1 MSAGLTDPDRPGP
14 TASFRKWLQPME
26 LVAKLRNVPQHTNR
40 LLPADRLAEYSGGF
54 VRLMRPLVVV
64 RLLTALLGVAVFL
77 PVTSAEAATQK
88 SSLAR
93 RTAAQKKTAYSAAA
107 SKSRKAKLAHARAS
121 VRAREQARLRSLQSL
136 QEAMT
141 PRYKTDATGAQVPDV
156 RAAAAIIFNPVTG
169 QVLYEENSQDK
180 RSIASITKVMTALV
194 YMEDNPDL
202 NTEVTVERGDVYAAS
217 TTYLKAN
224 DKITAGELLHL
235 LLIASDNGAAR
246 ALARTSHGGSAQF
259 VERMNEKAIELGL
272 QNTSF
277 ADPSGLNPDNV
288 SSAFDL
294 SHLITFAASDDR
306 IASIMRTPTY
316 TVATNRRPIP
326 IHSTNHLLMSGDVDV
341 MGGKTGFISKA
352 GYCLATLLRLP
363 QGNPVAVVV
372 LGARSNNGRFW
383 ETRHLFNWLTE
394 KAGDLLGKEEAVK

>member
-1 MSAGLTDPDRPGP
+1 
-14 TASFRKWLQPME
+14 
-26 LVAKLRNVPQHTNR
+26 
-40 LLPADRLAEYSGGF
+40 
-54 VRLMRPLVVV
+54 VRLIRPLLVV
-64 RLLTALLGVAVFL
+64 RLLATLLGVAVCV
-77 PVTSAEAATQK
+77 PAGAADAATRRASGTHRT
-88 SSLAR
+88 SSVTR
-93 RTAAQKKTAYSAAA
+93 KKPAYSAQA
-107 SKSRKAKLAHARAS
+107 SRARKATLARARAS
-121 VRAREQARLRSLQSL
+121 VRARELSRLRSLQQL

-141 PRYKTDATGAQVPDV
+141 PRYKTDATGQVVPDV

-194 YMEDNPDL
+194 FLEDNPDL
-202 NTEVTVERGDVYAAS
+202 TQEVTMERSDVFAAS

-224 DKITAGELLHL
+224 DHITESELLHL

-246 ALARTSHGGSAQF
+246 ALSRSSHGGTAQF

-277 ADPSGLNPDNV
+277 ADPSGLNPNNV

-294 SHLITFAASDDR
+294 SHLITFAASDER

-316 TVATNRRPIP
+316 TVTTNRRQIP
-326 IHSTNHLLMSGDVDV
+326 IHSTNHLLMSGDVNV
-341 MGGKTGFISKA
+341 LGGKTGFIGKA
-352 GYCLATLLRLP
+352 GYCLATLLQLP

-372 LGARSNNGRFW
+372 LGAHSNNGRFW
-383 ETRHLFNWLTE
+383 ETRHLFNWLSE
-394 KAGDLLGKEEAVK
+394 KAGGLLGKEPKN